1 MREGIEKLLDSKSK
15 LETHKGLN
23 AFLAEI
29 LDEAFEIDSKHKIGY
44 QGVMYVYQDEQDG
57 EIIIELQLNS
67 PLEKDWCSEF
77 SYNIWYNNEA
87 CDKWQ
92 DKPDEVDYIDNFIG
106 ITFNELNQIRR
117 DLRIAELLLPGK

>member
-15 LETHKGLN
+15 LETHTGLN

-44 QGVMYVYQDEQDG
+44 QGVMYVYEDEQDG

-92 DKPDEVDYIDNFIG
+92 DKADEVDYIDNFIG

-117 DLRIAELLLPGK
+117 DLRIAELLLGK